1 MDPLDRLLDHL
12 LGTPGRSQYLDA
24 RRQVADYAQF
34 LERSA
39 PMPGQVA
46 DANQLPHP
54 KGELKLALLV
64 CLGGASEARVK
75 EQLEAGYLM
84 LSAFQEGVG
93 RPFVGANFAGLDLE
107 SDPEDVALALE
118 EAYLEAS
125 PWRRLAMRDLERLRE
140 ELQQLQLVL
149 AATPS

>member
-24 RRQVADYAQF
+24 RRQVTDYAQF
-34 LERSA
+34 LERAA

-54 KGELKLALLV
+54 KGELKLALLL
-64 CLGGASEARVK
+64 CLGGACEEKVR

-93 RPFVGANFAGLDLE
+93 RPFVGADFAGLDLDT
-107 SDPEDVALALE
+107 DPEEVALALE
-118 EAYLEAS
+118 RAYLEAS
-125 PWRRLAMRDLERLRE
+125 PWRRLAMRELQRLRE

-149 AATPS
+149 GGSPS